1 MDFVGEC
8 YIIQRPYLHSEVIGY
23 NTFYKKSHNQRTAS
37 YREITG
43 GGRVYPEGH
52 FAPVSPT
59 TFHCTVYSLYL
70 VQFSFLSA
78 SVSIASINELLANAL
93 WLFMLTLA
101 ERKLN

>member
-23 NTFYKKSHNQRTAS
+23 NTFYKKSHNQRTAY

-43 GGRVYPEGH
+43 GGRVCPEGR

-59 TFHCTVYSLYL
+59 LKNCNV
-70 VQFSFLSA
+70 
-78 SVSIASINELLANAL
+78 
-93 WLFMLTLA
+93 
-101 ERKLN
+101 